1 MKIRRGFTPYQIL
14 KDSLFTVC
22 NFRRK
27 DLLSFRDTNRK
38 FGTGFT
44 LVEIMIVVAIVM
56 TLATLAISSVLRAR
70 HNANEMTAVTSC
82 RTIVTA
88 AQNFY
93 ANSYPHAYP
102 SNLSDLVSPISDPPY
117 IDSVLASGTRQGYR
131 FIYVLIDSESFRLNA
146 DPVVPGKTGTR
157 HFFADETGVI
167 KANATGQA
175 GVDDPVVQ

>member
-1 MKIRRGFTPYQIL
+1 MTKRSGFTPLQML
-14 KDSLFTVC
+14 KDSLFFRGD
-22 NFRRK
+22 FRRK
-27 DLLSFRDTNRK
+27 HSQITCDTHK
-38 FGTGFT
+38 TFVTGFT

-56 TLATLAISSVLRAR
+56 TLATLALSSVLRAR
-70 HNANEMTAVTSC
+70 HNANEMAAVTSC

-102 SNLSDLVSPISDPPY
+102 SDLLALVPPISVPPY
-117 IDSVLASGTRQGYR
+117 IDNVLASGTKQGYR
-131 FIYVLIDSESFRLNA
+131 FTYVLVDAESFRLNA

-167 KANATGQA
+167 KANAAGQA
-175 GVDDPVVQ
+175 GSDDPGVQ